1 MKVACTLLTLATIAI
16 SGATALKFDQTISQ
30 NNTNGTGP
38 IPKPL
43 TWGPQ
48 VKYFSALARGFIQ
61 GYRRG
66 MYKDNNYRVAY
77 NCFDKT
83 TQNALT
89 SVLDGAS
96 TLSFD
101 WNSQLTNIIYSLKA
115 ITDNCEYDESLYDYL
130 TFCYEGD
137 MCEPQNM
144 MGTLLKKV
152 FQVTTIANDLA
163 QVYAEGLPSDQAP
176 SGGIEDFGERL
187 GSNVGKLLR
196 YATEFDPNVINAER
210 LYQ

>member
-1 MKVACTLLTLATIAI
+1 MKVASTLHTLATIAI
-16 SGATALKFDQTISQ
+16 SGATAVNWDQTLTQ

-43 TWGPQ
+43 TWAPQ

-66 MYKDNNYRVAY
+66 MYKDNNYRVAN

-130 TFCYEGD
+130 TYCYEGD

>member
-1 MKVACTLLTLATIAI
+1 MKVALTLMTLATMAI
-16 SGATALKFDQTISQ
+16 SGIQALSFDQIPFLAQ
-30 NNTNGTGP
+30 NGT
-38 IPKPL
+38 I
-43 TWGPQ
+43 TSWGPQ
-48 VKYFSALARGFIQ
+48 VRYFSAIARGFIQ

-66 MYKDNNYRVAY
+66 MYKDNNYRVSN

-83 TQNALT
+83 TQTALT
-89 SVLDGAS
+89 NVLDGAS
-96 TLSFD
+96 RMNFEF
-101 WNSQLTNIIYSLKA
+101 NSQLSNIITSLKA

-130 TFCYEGD
+130 TYCYEGD

-152 FQVTTIANDLA
+152 FQVTTVANDLA
-163 QVYAEGLPSDQAP
+163 QVYAEGLPSEEAP

-196 YATEFDPNVINAER
+196 YATEFDPNMINAER